1 MTTIDQIKKELLDI
15 IELEKQATTAPWHK
29 ECHDNSFEN
38 GYAVGDDKYLLIA
51 SRLEGKNASFIAASR
66 NLTPKM
72 AKALLTAIEALEAE
86 CPHGCLPHC
95 PHERAM
101 QSSLETIRREW
112 EGQA

>member
-51 SRLEGKNASFIAASR
+51 SRLEGKNASFIATSR
-66 NLTPKM
+66 SLTPKM
-72 AKALLTAIEALEAE
+72 ARALLGVIEWLELYAIPTEDAQA
-86 CPHGCLPHC
+86 
-95 PHERAM
+95 
-101 QSSLETIRREW
+101 QLETIRREW
-112 EGQA
+112 EVQA